1 MSAQCKSSAGPGD
14 SPASSRAG
22 RNVIDGIEYTSAEI
36 ERLLGDLLGRS
47 MLEPRGLDDGTTLLK
62 VLAYVTRPRNGDVEL
77 LVFDHRDAPEAG
89 IQVPAGTIEPGESP
103 DVAAVRE
110 LREETGLA
118 NARPLGRIDVYEWE
132 HPDTYCWHRRHVYQ
146 FEASPDTPDSWE
158 HVVSAGDDDR
168 GMTFVCRWLPLGVA
182 EDALCADQG
191 ASIQRI
197 VPLDR

>member
-22 RNVIDGIEYTSAEI
+22 QNVSDGIEYTSAEI

-62 VLAYVTRPRNGDVEL
+62 VLAYVTRLRNGDVEL

-103 DVAAVRE
+103 DVAACANCVKRPDWRM
-110 LREETGLA
+110 LGPWAVSTCMSGSIPTRTAGTGDTCTSSRLHPT
-118 NARPLGRIDVYEWE
+118 RPTRGSTSSLPATTI
-132 HPDTYCWHRRHVYQ
+132 
-146 FEASPDTPDSWE
+146 
-158 HVVSAGDDDR
+158 AG
-168 GMTFVCRWLPLGVA
+168 
-182 EDALCADQG
+182 
-191 ASIQRI
+191 
-197 VPLDR
+197 